1 MIILTAASVLPD
13 AIDFFFQRQA
23 IERCQRK
30 REKKT
35 DPPVENEERVAKSAV
50 DFGGVSLNGGRVGNS
65 PVRGHGLSRPERT
78 GFLGGIVAN
87 REDELHLG
95 SARLPEFVPAFAA
108 QARCGNASPRKLLQ
122 SFGTDHPRRTTSGTV
137 GAESRLSFVVEDR
150 LGHDGTRRVSCA
162 QEQNVVVSF

>member
-50 DFGGVSLNGGRVGNS
+50 DFGGVSVNGGRVGNS
-65 PVRGHGLSRPERT
+65 PVRGHGLSRPQWT

-87 REDELHLG
+87 REDKMQVG
-95 SARLPEFVPAFAA
+95 SAGARKFIPTLTA
-108 QARCGNASPRKLLQ
+108 QAGRRYASFLNLLQ
-122 SFGTDHPRRTTSGTV
+122 RFGTNRPRGMTPGAV
-137 GAESRLSFVVEDR
+137 GREGRLALVVEDR
-150 LGHDGTRRVSCA
+150 LGHDGTRR
-162 QEQNVVVSF
+162 